1 MTPKA
6 NKGDVE
12 ATPDSTQQLTEF
24 LPHQIMITARR
35 ISRVLADRYAEAF
48 ELSVSE
54 LSVLSA
60 VGRNGPLSPTA
71 IADETSMDKVRVS
84 RASASLVAQGM
95 LRQSRDPNDGRGRL
109 LRLTKRGTGVH
120 NGIVPVVKEIE
131 TSLTEGLGKG
141 DIATLTKVL
150 GKLNTRLDAIE

>member
-6 NKGDVE
+6 NKGDAE
-12 ATPDSTQQLTEF
+12 TTQDSVPQLTEF

-71 IADETSMDKVRVS
+71 IAEETSMDKVRVS

-95 LRQSRDPNDGRGRL
+95 LKQSRDPNDGRGRL

-120 NGIVPVVKEIE
+120 NGIVPVVQDIE
-131 TSLTEGLGKG
+131 SSLIDGLGKG
-141 DIATLTKVL
+141 EIATLTKVL